1 MHTTS
6 VWWTFPNDLPDQLDL
21 SRPDCLDA
29 LRGLSKVM
37 HTVATVGLMSDPRD
51 LGFVVKDGP
60 QEGEEPV
67 TEGKQ
72 VMSPTIFMYDSM
84 PGGVGLSSRVFDE
97 RQVLLPR
104 AKFLLDQ
111 CACQLGCPTCIGPVQ
126 PETMPG
132 AEGPID
138 RKGRVAQVIDWVL
151 AQG

>member
-1 MHTTS
+1 M
-6 VWWTFPNDLPDQLDL
+6 V
-21 SRPDCLDA
+21 
-29 LRGLSKVM
+29 
-37 HTVATVGLMSDPRD
+37 
-51 LGFVVKDGP
+51 P

-84 PGGVGLSSRVFDE
+84 PGALDSAVACLDE

-111 CACQLGCPTCIGPVQ
+111 CACQLGCPACIGPVQ